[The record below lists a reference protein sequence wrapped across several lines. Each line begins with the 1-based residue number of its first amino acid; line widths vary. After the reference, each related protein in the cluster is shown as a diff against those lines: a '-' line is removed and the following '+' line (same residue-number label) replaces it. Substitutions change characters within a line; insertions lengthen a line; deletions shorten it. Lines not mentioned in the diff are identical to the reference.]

1 MPLMSETM
9 MMTKDYSETIAQIK
23 KEIRNQSTVPYFGL
37 GIFKGTVTKE
47 GEAIPYDSDS
57 MILTMNQG
65 RPMSERLM
73 FEYSRAAMHLEQR
86 RGVDYIQQMMNW
98 IYTKPFDATPLQKAV
113 FNMSPRYIVDTNRDT
128 KLQEL
133 LAYEP
138 HTLIIGKSRILNN
151 DYRYE
156 IFEYDV
162 ENKKYFQV
170 DEEALDD
177 AKKILFKPMGSP
189 LPEPS
194 FVISDADYVD
204 WLTEAMGGFAVP
216 SVLKTYRKTK
226 KYLFLGT
233 FFDRDTDRMVANE
246 LTMDLEGGYV
256 ITDQELGKKE
266 RKFIEKHNLEL
277 LEMSLEEFTEAFI

>member
-1 MPLMSETM
+1 MC
-9 MMTKDYSETIAQIK
+9 ETIDINDTIATIK

-37 GIFKGTVTKE
+37 GVFAGTTTKE
-47 GEAIPYDSDS
+47 GEQMPYDSDS
-57 MILTMNQG
+57 MILMMNQG
-65 RPMSERLM
+65 RPMSQRLM

-86 RGVDYIQQMMNW
+86 RGVDYMTQLINW
-98 IYTKPFDATPLQKAV
+98 IYTKEFEPTPLQKAV
-113 FNMSPRYIVDTNRDT
+113 ANMSPRYVVDTNRDT

-133 LAYEP
+133 FAFEP
-138 HTLIIGKSRILNN
+138 HCLIVGKSRILNN

-162 ENKKYFQV
+162 EDKRYFQV
-170 DEEALDD
+170 EEEALDD

-194 FVISDADYVD
+194 FIISDADYVD

-246 LTMDLEGGYV
+246 LTLDLEGGYV
-256 ITDQELGKKE
+256 IIDRELGKKE
-266 RKFIEKHNLEL
+266 KKFIEKHNLEVL
-277 LEMSLEEFTEAFI
+277 PMSLEAFTEAFI